1 MKNTLTLV
9 TLSVAFIWL
18 QSCGP
23 DTNTLEGKKTSLQKL
38 KTQKEEIQTQI
49 ATLEKE
55 IGKLEPKSKSAEK
68 SKRVGIDSVAR
79 IDFKHF
85 IEVQGAVDAQENV
98 LALQAAPGIVTQ
110 IFVREGDRV
119 GKGQVLYTTDASTYT
134 KQIEVVQS
142 QLDLANI
149 AYQKQKS
156 LWDQN
161 IGSEI
166 QYLQAKGGKET
177 LEKQIGNLRAAI
189 ELTKCKSPINGTVDE
204 VRVKLGDIAAP
215 SQLMPGVRVVNSSNM
230 IVKAKLSDSYIGKVK
245 AGDKVMV
252 NFPDINKSIETRVTY
267 VGQTVDKQS
276 RTFNVEVRLANPSNE
291 YKANMI
297 TRLLIN
303 DEVIKNAIVIPQNI
317 IQKNEKGTYVLVAD
331 NDLAVKKFVTTG
343 SSYNGNIEIKE
354 GLTTGDK
361 IITLGFSEVVD
372 GQKITY

>member
-1 MKNTLTLV
+1 MKNIITLV
-9 TLSVAFIWL
+9 ALSVAFIWL

-23 DTNTLEGKKTSLQKL
+23 DTSTLEGKKTSLQKL
-38 KTQKEEIQTQI
+38 KVQKDEIQTQI

-55 IGKLEPKSKSAEK
+55 IGKLEPKSKSSEK
-68 SKRVGIDSVAR
+68 SKRVGIDSIAST
-79 IDFKHF
+79 DFKHF

-110 IFVREGDRV
+110 IFVKEGDKV
-119 GKGQVLYTTDASTYT
+119 SKGQVLFITDASTYT

-149 AYQKQKS
+149 AYLKQKS

-166 QYLQAKGGKET
+166 QYLQAKGNKET
-177 LEKQIGNLRAAI
+177 LEKQIGNLRAAV
-189 ELTKCKSPINGTVDE
+189 ELTKGKSPINGIVDE
-204 VRVKLGDIAAP
+204 VRIKLGDIAAP
-215 SQLMPGVRVVNSSNM
+215 SQLMPGVRVVNSTNM
-230 IVKAKLSDSYIGKVK
+230 IVKGKLSDSYIGKVK
-245 AGDKVMV
+245 AGDKVTV
-252 NFPDINKSIETRVTY
+252 NFPDINKSIETNVTY

-303 DEVIKNAIVIPQNI
+303 DEIIKNTIVIPQNL
-317 IQKNEKGTYVLVAD
+317 IQKNEKGSYVLVAE
-331 NDLAVKKFVTTG
+331 NGMAVKKFVTTG
-343 SSYNGNIEIKE
+343 STYDGKIEIKE
-354 GLTTGDK
+354 GLKVGDK